1 LQVYPY
7 RWRLSGSFLAHL
19 VKATT
24 QQHHRALAPLIAQ
37 LVPPGAV
44 VFDVGAHAGQYT
56 KLFARAVRHG
66 RVYAFGPGSCARSIL
81 RAVVWLHRL
90 SNVAVLPVALGS
102 EAGLDTLNIPLKGG
116 GSFGFGLSHLGAP
129 SARWHAIAQ
138 EIVVLTTI
146 DMAVGTLGLDRLD
159 FIKADIEGW
168 ELRLL
173 HGAEDTL
180 ERFRPRP
187 LLELSGTALARAG
200 DSLDEAFAFLAAR
213 GYRAYRFEY
222 KANLVSI
229 RGPADGDFWFIPD
242 GDSAALATTDIS
254 VVSSSREAQACAS
267 GTAEVVDRKGV
278 RGWRIFSVSA

>member
-1 LQVYPY
+1 M
-7 RWRLSGSFLAHL
+7 
-19 VKATT
+19 
-24 QQHHRALAPLIAQ
+24 
-37 LVPPGAV
+37 PGN
-44 VFDVGAHAGQYT
+44 T
-56 KLFARAVRHG
+56 PSSLRAVRHG
-66 RVYAFGPGSCARSIL
+66 RVYAFEPGSYARSIL
-81 RAVVWLHRL
+81 GAVVWLHRL
-90 SNVAVLPVALGS
+90 SNVTVLPVALGS
-102 EAGLDTLNIPLKGG
+102 EARLDTLTIPLKGG
-116 GSFGFGLSHLGAP
+116 FGFGLSHLGAP

-138 EIVVLTTI
+138 EIAVLTTI

-213 GYRAYRFEY
+213 GYRAYRFER
-222 KANLVSI
+222 KANLVPIS
-229 RGPADGDFWFIPD
+229 GPADGDFWFIPD

-267 GTAEVVDRKGV
+267 GTAAVVDRKGV